1 MVVDIFLVYQFIKRL
16 VTPFKD
22 WKAFKL
28 GIIDEKGTILKKR
41 KTLTKIKERES
52 FGVFDVMILKLK
64 RLLEKLPGGQARI
77 KSYAA
82 ALWLIKEGK
91 NYNEDTQINTIE
103 ESFMKYYNSLIL
115 KEDLNVKFEEVINT
129 AGSGNIAGLPPDEPP
144 GTVSYRKFVKKKM
157 LRRKK
162 PKDNAEK

>member
-22 WKAFKL
+22 WKAFKM
-28 GIIDEKGTILKKR
+28 GIIDEQGNILRKR
-41 KTLTKIKERES
+41 KTLGKIAEREA

-91 NYNEDTQINTIE
+91 NYDEDTPMEVIE
-103 ESFMKYYNSLIL
+103 ESFMKEYNNLVL
-115 KEDLNVKFEEVINT
+115 NEDVNVRFEEVINT
-129 AGSGNIAGLPPDEPP
+129 AGGGNIAGLPPDEPP
-144 GTVSYRKFVKKKM
+144 GTVRYRKFVKRKM

-162 PKDNAEK
+162 KKKDDGD